1 MKTHYGTRA
10 RSQVV
15 FRAGS
20 DTTVRLK
27 ERKLALER
35 ELSDEA
41 AGAERVRKEAEV
53 VAEQNLIHSSN
64 CY

>member
-10 RSQVV
+10 RSLVV
-15 FRAGS
+15 LRAGS

-27 ERKLALER
+27 ERRLALEQ

-41 AGAERVRKEAEV
+41 AEVERVREEAEAE
-53 VAEQNLIHSSN
+53 AEQNLVRLF
-64 CY
+64 

>member
-15 FRAGS
+15 FCAGS

-27 ERKLALER
+27 ERRLALER

-41 AGAERVRKEAEV
+41 AEAERVREEAEAK
-53 VAEQNLIHSSN
+53 AEQNLVRLF
-64 CY
+64 

>member
-1 MKTHYGTRA
+1 MKTQYGTRA

-27 ERKLALER
+27 ERRLALEQ

-41 AGAERVRKEAEV
+41 AEAERVREEAEAE
-53 VAEQNLIHSSN
+53 AEQNLVRLF
-64 CY
+64 

>member
-27 ERKLALER
+27 ERRLALEQ

-41 AGAERVRKEAEV
+41 AEVERVREEAEAE
-53 VAEQNLIHSSN
+53 AEQNLVRLF
-64 CY
+64 

>member
-10 RSQVV
+10 RSLVV
-15 FRAGS
+15 LRAGS

-27 ERKLALER
+27 ELVQALER
-35 ELSDEA
+35 ELSDEV

-64 CY
+64 CC